1 MFFYHSIHDLIR
13 NLSFYQPI
21 VVHNNIMPEF
31 LYLLVSTIALQY
43 IIYPYPKHHLDQK
56 KQYNPTLILQIFSSN
71 QNNLFEHLNALLY
84 TNSTYCFLN
93 STQEFLLFYRSNHHP
108 LQEYRLEYFSVVKCY
123 LVAPVNTFLHY
134 MLPLLL
140 IL

>member
-56 KQYNPTLILQIFSSN
+56 KQYNPTLILQIF
-71 QNNLFEHLNALLY
+71 LLDRDMEHEPF
-84 TNSTYCFLN
+84 FLMD
-93 STQEFLLFYRSNHHP
+93 QCR
-108 LQEYRLEYFSVVKCY
+108 
-123 LVAPVNTFLHY
+123 
-134 MLPLLL
+134 
-140 IL
+140 